1 MIASLFGTTRV
12 LKIDQTVIE
21 VNNVGYLVHIT
32 AKTSSQMS
40 IGRDYQLFTS
50 MVVREDAMTLYG
62 FLDSDERELFE
73 LVQTV
78 SGIGPKVALAITAA
92 MSKEELAY
100 AVASKDEGAIAAV
113 QGIGKKGAQRLIL
126 ELEGKLAA
134 SSTTSNPNTYSWRD
148 QLVEALTGLG
158 FARKQAEQAIN
169 EIASIKEPK
178 ELNSL
183 SNTELLKLALAHVN
197 TQKGLGK

>member
-78 SGIGPKVALAITAA
+78 SEIG
-92 MSKEELAY
+92 
-100 AVASKDEGAIAAV
+100 
-113 QGIGKKGAQRLIL
+113 R
-126 ELEGKLAA
+126 
-134 SSTTSNPNTYSWRD
+134 
-148 QLVEALTGLG
+148 
-158 FARKQAEQAIN
+158 
-169 EIASIKEPK
+169 
-178 ELNSL
+178 
-183 SNTELLKLALAHVN
+183 AHV
-197 TQKGLGK
+197 